1 MFCIVLYEKKNY
13 FYSKQSCHVIKVVS
27 MPKILNGETKS
38 FDKTNDSLKKIIIVE
53 RSMKARRNEKGYL
66 MIGVKEF
73 LLAPNSLDL

>member
-1 MFCIVLYEKKNY
+1 
-13 FYSKQSCHVIKVVS
+13 

-73 LLAPNSLDL
+73 LLDPNSLDL